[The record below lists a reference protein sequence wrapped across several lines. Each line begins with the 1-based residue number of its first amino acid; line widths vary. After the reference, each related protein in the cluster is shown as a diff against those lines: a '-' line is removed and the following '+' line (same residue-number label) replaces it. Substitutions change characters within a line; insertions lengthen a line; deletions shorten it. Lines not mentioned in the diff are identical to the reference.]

1 MTPMRHRVALGRPPA
16 PHRFLPRHRPPV
28 RHVAAM
34 QRRPVV
40 PVVEQLSKL
49 PGVAAA
55 LGPALGPALA
65 VDRVLSQA
73 PLPLQIAAAPLFLGT
88 GIAHAIGDV
97 LSGPSPQE
105 IVQRLVQQLQ
115 AQQAAAAQPPVPV
128 SGSSMASSLAS
139 SLTSTADALHKFL
152 GRLIP

>member
-1 MTPMRHRVALGRPPA
+1 MTPMRHRIALGRPPA

-40 PVVEQLSKL
+40 LEQLSKL

-88 GIAHAIGDV
+88 GLVHAIGDV
-97 LSGPSPQE
+97 LSGPSPQA
-105 IVQRLVQQLQ
+105 IVQGLVQQLQ
-115 AQQAAAAQPPVPV
+115 AQQAAKAALTAPPVPV
-128 SGSSMASSLAS
+128 PVVA
-139 SLTSTADALHKFL
+139 SLTSTADVLHRFL

>member
-65 VDRVLSQA
+65 VDR
-73 PLPLQIAAAPLFLGT
+73 IAAAPLFLGT

>member
-1 MTPMRHRVALGRPPA
+1 MTPMRHRIALGRPPA
-16 PHRFLPRHRPPV
+16 PHRFLRHRPPV

-88 GIAHAIGDV
+88 GLVHAIGDV
-97 LSGPSPQE
+97 LSGPSPQA
-105 IVQRLVQQLQ
+105 IVQGLVQQLQ
-115 AQQAAAAQPPVPV
+115 AQQAAKAALTAPPVPV
-128 SGSSMASSLAS
+128 PVVA
-139 SLTSTADALHKFL
+139 SLTSTADVLHRFL